1 LFNQY
6 IIKKN
11 IMKKANTLTW
21 LMLCILSLSVFSS
34 CEKDD
39 EEKKINI
46 NIRAKAVIEKAIDNE
61 ILNGLEVEI
70 QDTRTMETITCLLN
84 TEGKASIELYRGT
97 YNISIEKN
105 IEGKTDDEDFVYSA
119 KLENCNINIEKQEI
133 DLALNVFPKISKS
146 TNFIF
151 SELFFNGE
159 TNSGRMMHPDVYY
172 VIFNPT
178 QETLY
183 ADGLCVA
190 TTSQPS
196 IIEKYPFYDEY
207 MPNTVPITGFFTFP
221 GTGKEHAVA
230 PGGKIV
236 LAMTAIDHSK
246 VEGHENSVDLTG
258 VDFEVYIPSEKRP
271 DIDNPEVPNVIVTET
286 FYQHPRGFWATL
298 LFKLKDGNKSTV
310 DDFYK
315 NNNKKYVMKNK
326 EETLLI
332 LLKSEKIIDGIV
344 TGDRPLVTRPL
355 PESVDRGYF
364 QVSGCHRQELAIRKE
379 IKIGNQIF
387 YKDTNNSDVDFIKLK
402 KQNSFPIGWRNK

>member
-1 LFNQY
+1 
-6 IIKKN
+6 
-11 IMKKANTLTW
+11 MKKTNILTW
-21 LMLCILSLSVFSS
+21 LMLGILGLSVLSS
-34 CEKDD
+34 CEKD
-39 EEKKINI
+39 EQEKKVSINI
-46 NIRAKAVIEKAIDNE
+46 ITKAVIEKAVDNN
-61 ILNGLEVEI
+61 ILDGLEVRI
-70 QDTRTMETITCLLN
+70 QDTRTMETITCFLN
-84 TEGKASIELYRGT
+84 TEGKTKIELYRGT
-97 YNISIEKN
+97 YNISIEHN
-105 IEGKTDDEDFVYSA
+105 IKGNTDDEDYVYSA
-119 KLENCNINIEKQEI
+119 KLENCNVNSDNQEI
-133 DLALNVFPKISKS
+133 DLDLNVFPKNSKS
-146 TNFIF
+146 TNFIL

-178 QETLY
+178 QRTLY
-183 ADGLCVA
+183 ADGLCLA

-258 VDFEVYIPSEKRP
+258 VDFEVYIPSEKWP

-298 LFKLKDGNKSTV
+298 LFQLKDGTESTINE
-310 DDFYK
+310 FYK
-315 NNNKKYVMKNK
+315 NNNKKYIMGNK
-326 EETLLI
+326 KETLLI
-332 LLKSEKIIDGIV
+332 LLKSDQILDGII

-364 QVSGCHRQELAIRKE
+364 QVSGCHRQELAIRRE